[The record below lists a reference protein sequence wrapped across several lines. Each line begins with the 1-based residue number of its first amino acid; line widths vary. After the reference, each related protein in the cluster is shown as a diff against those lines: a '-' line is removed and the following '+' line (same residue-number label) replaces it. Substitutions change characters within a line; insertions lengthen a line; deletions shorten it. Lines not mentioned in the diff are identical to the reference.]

1 MKLLFIFLILSTSS
15 YAQLVPI
22 LPPYPTEGSSVVPEK
37 VKEEESPIEETIQN
51 AQTVPAKEIETKK
64 QKVKEK
70 KTENKTKAPKKED
83 TLSHSTFMFGYE
95 FVTSWVPSK
104 KTLSYT
110 YNFNEKWTL
119 EGEYAWASISAPS
132 YGINL
137 GEIEEKRFSLHARR
151 YTSSSFHFIFGA
163 VLNDLKAE
171 LGDDIL
177 DAFGAE
183 LTSGI
188 RLQNLGLS
196 LGMGNRWHWKNGIT
210 AGIDWMRVNVPLLET
225 KLEDE
230 VLDDVGTSSDKKDV
244 KEALKTFNRIPT
256 FVLFGLNLGYSF

>member
-1 MKLLFIFLILSTSS
+1 LYQEKAQILQGFNDIEDDEIIQLWNDQIVKKISVCQYLIVSVFSFYSQPTAYRFIQQIRQKYSDIKIL
-15 YAQLVPI
+15 VGGI
-22 LPPYPTEGSSVVPEK
+22 GSQKKISN
-37 VKEEESPIEETIQN
+37 SNN
-51 AQTVPAKEIETKK
+51 AQI
-64 QKVKEK
+64 
-70 KTENKTKAPKKED
+70 NKWISDKFKITN
-83 TLSHSTFMFGYE
+83 SNIFGE
-95 FVTSWVPSK
+95 LLLANGMIDSWQLDM
-104 KTLSYT
+104 T
-110 YNFNEKWTL
+110 
-119 EGEYAWASISAPS
+119 AS
-132 YGINL
+132 
-137 GEIEEKRFSLHARR
+137 EIEEKRFSLHARR

-183 LTSGI
+183 LSSGI